1 MKAITVPQPDASLTA
16 AAVRTVEVRPQP
28 APKSLVGQWI
38 GIHSGKS
45 PITRLSLAAWSDET
59 RDAVRQLH
67 PEIIGIGGGAWLGG
81 IAAALPYGRMV
92 ATARLADVGQII
104 TWAERPGE
112 RFICRTRY
120 GAKFDLVND
129 GLSNYLLDRWVW
141 LLADIEPLPEPI
153 PVRGR
158 PGIWEWEPK
167 NGGTG

>member
-1 MKAITVPQPDASLTA
+1 MKAITVPQPDASLIA
-16 AAVRTVEVRPQP
+16 AKVRTAGVRPQP
-28 APKSLVGQWI
+28 PPESLVGQRI
-38 GIHSGKS
+38 GLHSGKS
-45 PITRLSLAAWSDET
+45 PVTRLGVAAWSEEM

-67 PEIIGIGGGAWLGG
+67 PEI
-81 IAAALPYGRMV
+81 AAVLPYGRMV

-104 TWAERPGE
+104 TWVERPGE

-141 LLADIEPLPEPI
+141 LFADIEQLPDPI

-158 PGIWEWEPK
+158 PGIWEWDPK
-167 NGGTG
+167 SEGMG